1 MHSLQQIANLDIPL
15 WSGAFMG
22 FESEDDCSDIEDV
35 ERVSGTIN
43 NNIWFFHISNNNK
56 LDIFIREK

>member
-1 MHSLQQIANLDIPL
+1 MAQNDVQQIANLDIPL

-35 ERVSGTIN
+35 ERVSETIN
-43 NNIWFFHISNNNK
+43 NNIWFLSYK
-56 LDIFIREK
+56 